1 MKSAQFV
8 LGQLP
13 GAGVAAV
20 IHQRDEG
27 RLAVGLLVGQLEVI
41 AEGAVDEF
49 GAGIGIEQHDA
60 DIDLIER
67 GRQPVGGGVMLL
79 LPRERVDPFL
89 PEQPGDEC
97 GADGGRRQQQHAR
110 QVRRVVTG
118 RGAVVEEEQRGR
130 RHRNDGAGHAGDD
143 AADGSGKGHDADEQR
158 RGIGDGKEMPVD
170 QEGEQRRRCR
180 QSRTGDCA
188 PV

>member
-1 MKSAQFV
+1 MNALEFV

-27 RLAVGLLVGQLEVI
+27 RLAVGLLVGQLEII

-67 GRQPVGGGVMLL
+67 GRQAICGGMMLL
-79 LPRERVDPFL
+79 LPRERIDPFL
-89 PEQPGDEC
+89 PRSPVMS
-97 GADGGRRQQQHAR
+97 AVPPAVTASSSMRAR
-110 QVRRVVTG
+110 S
-118 RGAVVEEEQRGR
+118 
-130 RHRNDGAGHAGDD
+130 DM
-143 AADGSGKGHDADEQR
+143 S
-158 RGIGDGKEMPVD
+158 
-170 QEGEQRRRCR
+170 
-180 QSRTGDCA
+180 
-188 PV
+188 